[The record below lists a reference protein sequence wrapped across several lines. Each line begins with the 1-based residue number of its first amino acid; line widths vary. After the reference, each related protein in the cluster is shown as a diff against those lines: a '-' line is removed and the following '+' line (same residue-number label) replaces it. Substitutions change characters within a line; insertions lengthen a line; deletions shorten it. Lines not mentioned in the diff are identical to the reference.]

1 MAAART
7 RNTATVKRL
16 QRRCSRY
23 DGCKEPFCTR
33 AARIQVTE
41 FEGGR
46 RSMVLPERNPR
57 RQLMALCAFLLPVAP
72 VVRQHIEAA
81 PSAPQRLCSNAN

>member
-7 RNTATVKRL
+7 RNTATVKGL

-23 DGCKEPFCTR
+23 DGCRKVLGATCTR
-33 AARIQVTE
+33 AARIPFPE

-46 RSMVLPERNPR
+46 RAAAWCCPR
-57 RQLMALCAFLLPVAP
+57 EIRGV
-72 VVRQHIEAA
+72 
-81 PSAPQRLCSNAN
+81 S